1 MTTASHTEG
10 FSCQPKIGDHAE
22 FRKSMTVAEQALFT
36 GISGNMHPLYVN
48 EVHAAGTEA
57 GGRICFELA
66 VTALVTTALAE
77 VGGPWRRIAEIDVRF
92 PTPVRIGETISG
104 RAEVT
109 EAGPDR
115 IRCKVTCVSDRGSVA
130 AEGTADLVEIAKR
143 PR

>member
-1 MTTASHTEG
+1 MTIASHDKT
-10 FSCQPKIGDHAE
+10 FQPKIGDHAE
-22 FRKSMTVAEQALFT
+22 FRKTMTVAEQALFT

-66 VTALVTTALAE
+66 MTALATTALAE
-77 VGGPWRRIAEIDVRF
+77 IGGPLRRLSRLDVRF
-92 PTPVRIGETISG
+92 PSPVRINETIAG

-109 EAGPDR
+109 EVGPDS
-115 IRCKVTCVSDRGSVA
+115 IRCNVKCISDSGLVA
-130 AEGTADLVEIAKR
+130 AEGTAELAEIARR